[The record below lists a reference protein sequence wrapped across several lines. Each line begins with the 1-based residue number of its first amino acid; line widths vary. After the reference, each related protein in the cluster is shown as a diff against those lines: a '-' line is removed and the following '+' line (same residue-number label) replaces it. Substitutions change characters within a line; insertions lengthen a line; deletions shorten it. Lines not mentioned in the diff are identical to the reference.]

1 MRFNVYDV
9 FYSLYS
15 QQHVSA
21 AVAVGSHCRGGFGS
35 LIGMATLCC
44 DTGSRR
50 FEGP

>member
-1 MRFNVYDV
+1 MHFRVYDV

-21 AVAVGSHCRGGFGS
+21 AIDVGSHSRGGFGS
-35 LIGMATLCC
+35 RIGMATRRC